1 MCSNPQRDQL
11 FEELAEFIDA
21 LPDRTGSLIAVLH
34 KAQEIFGYLPEDVQ
48 TFVAKKLEQPIS
60 EVNGVVTFYSYF
72 TETPT
77 GQHIINVCMGTACFV
92 KGSGEVLEEFERRL
106 NIKVGE
112 TTPDEKFT
120 LQVLRCVG
128 ACGLAPV
135 VTVDNRV
142 YGHFTKQMVT
152 KILDEYNE

>member
-1 MCSNPQRDQL
+1 MCSNSPKRPQ
-11 FEELAEFIDA
+11 FEELEAFIQSSPNKEGA
-21 LPDRTGSLIAVLH
+21 LISILH
-34 KAQEIFGYLPEDVQ
+34 KAQEIFGYLPREVQ
-48 TFVAKKLEQPIS
+48 QFVADKTGIPIAK
-60 EVNGVVTFYSYF
+60 VNGVVTFYSYF
-72 TETPT
+72 TENPV
-77 GQHIINVCMGTACFV
+77 GKHVINVCMGTACFV

-106 NIKVGE
+106 MVKVGE

-142 YGHFTKQMVT
+142 YGHFTKDMVV
-152 KILDEYNE
+152 KVLDEYRE